1 MVFNP
6 NDRLDPELTPGIQ
19 EQFISDAEQEAR
31 QSSQAQEEKAKKLA
45 SGPQFSATDAELEL
59 LGKRLVSLK
68 ETFSS
73 GDADRITDELADMF
87 DTTQILGAR
96 SSMLKNEEE
105 PLYTPAEMT
114 KNRTI
119 LYEKFGEVE
128 GESRY
133 RQLVNRQQNVFQNGA
148 EDLKDVII
156 GLTVGLPTAGFN
168 TVYDTVDFG
177 IKSLAAGNEKD
188 RVKYAKAAGA
198 SATQLVDAI
207 GGGMLA
213 SANQM
218 TRGYRGIKE
227 APLEV
232 ALGFADVSGLA
243 KAGKAAKVAR
253 SEGKSLK
260 GVAKEAARGYSEG
273 SKLPFMD
280 ILSNTVTKMYEKTA
294 PGSAANKA
302 SGAIVE
308 MFFDPDAKAMQEFR
322 EVLVNADEGMR
333 SDFWKTVNSF
343 EEINHLEPAALSRL
357 DEALRFG
364 DDPRSIRNA
373 EAAVGLMANLSTLL
387 EQIQKAEIEGAEAR
401 YADLMEDYTFARN
414 SLDSKMEDLKTK
426 PLDEIPADQQARELM
441 NSMPE
446 MKKVAEQEAR
456 AAQKLT
462 VPGGPE
468 EALLGAMEQGRVPNL
483 ARAGDETKAMRN
495 AKIRQ
500 TEKEI
505 KAAEDAYEAGT
516 AQADD
521 YVSGSIKEGER
532 IMSDLQKAV
541 KTEGPAAKRDKAL
554 AVEIAKAK
562 RLAKDGF
569 DIDMDLVK
577 DIEKSSQAKKNN
589 KETNIVQWMQS
600 NKNPYMEFTYDG
612 VPMNNIAFFFDL
624 EHQIKDGKF
633 DPSKIEAKALKPE
646 YEELVNVS
654 LDIRKRM
661 AEMSLEQ
668 NKINVGKADAPVPFL
683 TEKTTAY
690 NVSSYLPDT
699 RRKSRMGLEKLE
711 GELDLLNNQALQM
724 DNPTVAAATQYGP
737 DAIANP
743 IGSRQKKDV
752 ARRTDIDDATK
763 QKEFRLRRGADD
775 FVLNLQT
782 AVANTQK
789 EMHKY
794 KLLNKIFDDQIA
806 GGAELNPASKYVFDT
821 AQEALAVTNDK
832 SQSRNFFKKE
842 MVEIPEIKTEPGNPR
857 SPYLYGPLSGKFMR
871 RAEFEALNRVIKT
884 DNFIRKTGEML
895 ADKIVG
901 YGAKQLRPS
910 GKIEAVVKPALDL
923 YTGGIKYSRAV
934 NTVANP
940 VYFANTISGYMQ
952 MLALQDVNPL
962 GMFTNMK
969 KNVSKNNVYLK
980 KFLESGVPEGTAF
993 MYGALDQAG
1002 INPSAIGLGGLGSLG
1017 KRSFKRFLSETGAD
1031 MKAWS
1036 KITDD
1041 IAKAKQKI
1049 TGNNEAQGKLA
1060 KLAGFGGQLG
1070 QAMPKLA
1077 VDMFTGNGFNSAV
1090 AGLIDV
1096 SARATLFEALVK
1108 RKAKALN
1115 VDPSKVLD
1123 NDSLVKE
1130 IARQTDKDMV
1140 NYKNMGRANAFI
1152 SKYHPVDPFHAW
1164 WVRST
1169 SHLFNTMGNR
1179 NVLAR
1184 GAKQLEKSQKALMSE
1199 RLKDLRKNL
1208 PQRMRGAVLSLPSTA
1223 NPDLWLQ
1230 LTYSSIYEPSMVDPM
1245 KLATLGLALEPKTE
1259 RDMLERKI
1267 AMKKSGPGQAL
1278 TEAIKQTGL
1287 STDIGWAKL
1296 WNNMSGR
1303 KDYYSQETD
1312 PTMDTWDIRRIA
1324 AGAKDMALPNLWNF
1338 YASKEFGSFWDEA
1351 QQKKNLDETGELR
1364 SSMMNLTPAELVL
1377 RSLGLPITRMDP
1389 ATNNARWARAF
1400 DVVKNDINKKF
1411 RNTIKK
1417 SVKKSDQEKAEDT
1430 NRLKQEAIQAY
1441 QDLVEEFSNEGF
1453 Y

>member
-6 NDRLDPELTPGIQ
+6 NDRLDPELTPGIREEFITQ
-19 EQFISDAEQEAR
+19 MEQDSK
-31 QSSQAQEEKAKKLA
+31 QSAQAQEEKAQKL
-45 SGPQFSATDAELEL
+45 SSQPQFSATDAELEL

-68 ETFSS
+68 ETFTS
-73 GDADRITDELADMF
+73 GDADRISDELADLF

-96 SSMLKNEEE
+96 SSLLKNKDA
-105 PLYTPAEMT
+105 PLYTPEELR

-119 LYEKFGEVE
+119 LYDRFGEVE

-133 RQLVNRQQNVFQNGA
+133 RQMVNRQQNVFQNGA

-168 TVYDTVDFG
+168 TIYDTVDFG
-177 IKSLAAGNEKD
+177 IKSIAADNEKD
-188 RVKYAKAAGA
+188 KVKYAKAAGA

-243 KAGKAAKVAR
+243 KAGKAAKIAR

-273 SKLPFMD
+273 SKLPFID
-280 ILSNTVTKMYEKTA
+280 ILSNTVSKMYEKA
-294 PGSAANKA
+294 KPGSWAKKAAGGVN
-302 SGAIVE
+302 E
-308 MFFDPDAKAMQEFR
+308 LFFDPDAKAMQEFR
-322 EVLVNADEGMR
+322 EVLLDADEGMR

-373 EAAVGLMANLSTLL
+373 EAAVGLMAKLSTLL
-387 EQIQKAEIEGAEAR
+387 EQIQRAEIEGAEAR
-401 YADLMEDYTFARN
+401 YADLMEDYTFAREA
-414 SLDSKMEDLKTK
+414 LDGRLEELKTK

-456 AAQKLT
+456 AAKKLT

-505 KAAEDAYEAGT
+505 KAAEDAYETGT

-577 DIEKSSQAKKNN
+577 DIEKSSQAKKKS
-589 KETNIVQWMQS
+589 KETNIVSWMQS

-624 EHQIKDGKF
+624 EHKLKEGKF
-633 DPSKIEAKALKPE
+633 DPGKIEAKALKPE
-646 YEELVNVS
+646 YEEIVNVA

-690 NVSSYLPDT
+690 NIPSYLSDT
-699 RRKSRMGLEKLE
+699 RRASRMGLEKLE
-711 GELDLLNNQALQM
+711 AELDLLQKQAVGM
-724 DNPTVAAATQYGP
+724 DDLSAAAAAQYGP
-737 DAIANP
+737 DVIANP
-743 IGSRQKKDV
+743 ISSRQRKDV
-752 ARRTDIDDATK
+752 ARRTDIDDAAK
-763 QKEFRLRRGADD
+763 REEFRLRRGADD

-782 AVANTQK
+782 AVSNTQK

-794 KLLNKIFDDQIA
+794 KLFNKIYNDQIV
-806 GGAELNPASKYVFDT
+806 GGADISPASKYVFDT
-821 AQEALAVTNDK
+821 AQEALAVIGDK
-832 SQSRNFFKKE
+832 SQNRNFFKKE
-842 MVEIPEIKTEPGNPR
+842 MVQVPEIKTEPGNPR

-871 RAEFEALNRVIKT
+871 RAEFEALNRVVKT
-884 DNFIRKTGEML
+884 DNFIRKTGSIL
-895 ADKIVG
+895 AEKIAR
-901 YGAKQLRPS
+901 YGAKDLQES
-910 GKIEAVVKPALDL
+910 GARAAAKGVADL
-923 YTGGIKYSRAV
+923 YTGGIKYSRSV

-940 VYFANTISGYMQ
+940 VYFANTVSGYMQ

-969 KNVSKNNVYLK
+969 KNVSRDNIYLK

-1017 KRSFKRFLSETGAD
+1017 KRSAKRFFSETGAD

-1049 TGNNEAQGKLA
+1049 TGNKEAQGKFS
-1060 KLAGFGGQLG
+1060 KLAGFGAQLG
-1070 QAMPKLA
+1070 KSMPKLA

-1108 RKAKALN
+1108 RKAKALK
-1115 VDPSKVLD
+1115 VDPSKVLA
-1123 NDSLVKE
+1123 NEALVKE

-1152 SKYHPVDPFHAW
+1152 SKYHPTDPFHSW

-1184 GAKQLEKSQKALMSE
+1184 GTKQLEKSQKAMMSE
-1199 RLKDLRKNL
+1199 RLKELRKNL
-1208 PQRMRGAVLSLPSTA
+1208 PQRVRGAILSLPTTA

-1230 LTYSSIYEPSMVDPM
+1230 LTYSSIYEPSMVDPA

-1259 RDMLERKI
+1259 RDMLQRKL
-1267 AMKKSGPGQAL
+1267 AMKKSGPAQAL
-1278 TEAIKQTGL
+1278 TEAMSQTL
-1287 STDIGWAKL
+1287 SSTDMGWAKL

-1312 PTMDTWDIRRIA
+1312 PTMDTWDIRRVS
-1324 AGAKDMALPNLWNF
+1324 AGVKDMALPNLWNF

-1351 QQKKNLDETGELR
+1351 QQKKNLDQTGELR

-1389 ATNNARWARAF
+1389 TTNKARWTRAF
-1400 DVVKNDINKKF
+1400 DAVKRDINSKF
-1411 RNTIKK
+1411 KNTVRK
-1417 SVKKSDQEKAEDT
+1417 SARKSDEEKAEDT
-1430 NRLKQEAIQAY
+1430 RILKQEAIQAY
-1441 QDLVEEFSNEGF
+1441 QDLVEEFMNEGF